1 MHTQS
6 GNTSKQRLHRLLS
19 LLLAVVMVVGM
30 FPAVVPSSRADS
42 WATPYLDKMVGWGF
56 MRADQAA
63 DHNRAMTRAEFMA
76 VINRAYGY
84 DQVGEIPFTD
94 VRPSDWFYEDVCI
107 AYNARYMA
115 GTSET
120 TASPNSTLTRE
131 QAVVILGHNMMLEEA
146 SGENLNFTDAR
157 SISDWSRGL
166 VKTASDQYIINGYA
180 DGSFRP
186 KSQVTRGE
194 VAALVCNIIGTP
206 IQEAGEHELGEVFG
220 NVTIT
225 SAGVT
230 LKNTTIAGDLY
241 ISGGVDLGNVELEN
255 VNVLGRIIIGGAGES
270 EKGKA
275 SLILRNVQADE
286 MLVDSLKDQ
295 YITMRVEGSTVIPEV
310 TVKTPAYLEDNTPLD
325 YGLKTI
331 TFDAEEESKLDLAG
345 RIKEVVNLTPGSTI
359 QVAKGTVEKMTV
371 DEKARESQIV
381 IDRGASVRELNLD
394 TGTEVT
400 GEGDIGSLNVNAPG
414 STTTMLP
421 DKIYIRPGLTANIA
435 GTVMD
440 STAAEEA
447 SRDPKILAGYPAAGD
462 VAPTTVRVDVKTNK
476 KGTVYWAITPLTDGS
491 LSAEELINP
500 PSYGSKAVQS
510 GTISVTAAD
519 TLTSGNATG
528 LVSDGTYYIS
538 AVLVDGQGKRSPV
551 KVTAFTTPDNS
562 VPAFNTGYPRMTQ
575 TKPDSSWVLVMP
587 NKTCKLYYA
596 LYPAGAAAPTPDNL
610 KSGSLS
616 GNVGYGVMD
625 VTKNVETSFQVND
638 RTLAEMKDY
647 VLYLWLTDA
656 NGANSSAVVQ
666 LPFTTDDTTP
676 PFFTTLPYVT
686 QEGANNVNLSYE
698 LNENGTVYWAVV
710 TPPSTPYPR
719 PETGSTTVDL
729 SSEYAKIQVK
739 SGMHALARGESRF
752 TVGQTG
758 ILNITGLQPQ
768 TAYELYFVAQDEQG
782 NFSLSVQHMTIHT
795 QDDQPPKV
803 HMDFNRYTEI
813 KDEEGNVI
821 GKDPWVNTDI
831 MLVFDEAIRSEFTG
845 ENFEDLYDKV
855 KAAADKESEK
865 IARENLAKA
874 LAACIK
880 MYYGNSVPEKEV
892 PSITDVPDKYD
903 PETDTWVLDYTQA
916 TVELDDETGE
926 MIVTFPA
933 TGLHLTSGGT
943 YYFRTEGITDT
954 TSGAN
959 RMPNTKLDNFTI
971 MFAQVA
977 LAFNDGVTTENGPF
991 VRDSNGVASTTE
1003 KAALDYSFKM
1013 TPQTTENAE
1022 KNIFFDML
1030 FFPSETMQF
1039 DLYARVTDT
1048 TNNADKTRDV
1058 FPEMRNSS
1066 GQLVAT
1072 TQDSL
1077 KWVYLGNSGRTGANS
1092 SANLHGNAF
1101 FNYDAGKLPRL
1112 NDLKQDYLYEF
1123 VITVTY
1129 MQETADPGAWTG
1141 SVDMDV
1147 RLAAAYQTSIGNLRG
1162 GISMTRWTEFL
1173 QAPDLNRGGKS
1184 VGTPDDFSLPH
1195 TFYDYTIPQFSKL
1208 LPELHAGADSVTM
1221 VLRTT
1226 PPGNLYYVI
1235 APVDVGRDEDGNIIT
1250 SGAGYKYS
1258 PSIETTWDSNSEH
1271 THTKGGIIPMD
1282 AVPKTIGGFNGTT
1295 PVTTVGEQPG
1305 GDGTDK
1311 KGGVD
1316 PINGHIQTPTNG
1328 QIQEPERHFDPK
1340 DVKWNNETITT
1351 TNNNLEIKV
1360 DGLKPQTLYYVY
1372 FVMKSA
1378 TGQQLSKVWVY
1389 QFETTQIVNPQIIV
1403 GRNGADGTFRIDNE
1417 VPSYLDYIVYTT
1429 QFLPN
1434 LLRKKLNESGAAG
1447 ETVTG
1452 AYMRADASAADEST
1466 YGGLTLVQAMTRR
1479 YNGTEKEYANY
1490 SVFDALASVE
1500 TKREV
1505 AAIIR
1510 QTSLDYNTLGRPTDS
1525 GKGVDM
1531 TEVNFKTQE
1540 IRNLGEDAQH
1550 YLLVVG
1556 HHQVV
1561 DTMGAY
1567 AVEDFDSF
1575 GAIDNI
1581 AKPITKVPQYTGDR
1595 GEECFT
1601 TRKCDSTGTYW
1612 EGTLVL
1618 DFDGYVHT
1626 VTTEWDPDLKMDVQ
1640 KLYKVNSS
1648 SKDYDK
1654 SGTETTDPAETD
1666 SKSILNVITK
1676 PENKITV
1683 SGNSPSAASTFVLNY
1698 KGVEDGNIILLFA
1711 DGKIANSAG
1720 TTREEK
1726 LRLQFHVK
1734 TVVEQEGVTDPSK
1747 PDSGIEIVDKPVKIG
1762 YWTVTWG

>member
-865 IARENLAKA
+865 IARQNLAKA

-1022 KNIFFDML
+1022 KNIFYDML

-1058 FPEMRNSS
+1058 FPKMRDKS
-1066 GQLVAT
+1066 GKLVDT

-1092 SANLHGNAF
+1092 SANLYGNAF
-1101 FNYDAGKLPRL
+1101 LQSEAGALPRL
-1112 NDLKQDYLYEF
+1112 NELNQDYLYEF

-1147 RLAAAYQTSIGNLRG
+1147 RIAAAYQTSISNLKG
-1162 GISMTRWTEFL
+1162 GISTTRWTEFL

-1184 VGTPDDFSLPH
+1184 VGMPDDFSLPH
-1195 TFYDYTIPQFSKL
+1195 TFFDYTVPQFSKL
-1208 LPELHAGADSVTM
+1208 FPELHAGADNVTM

-1235 APVDVGRDEDGNIIT
+1235 APVDVARDENGNIIT
-1250 SGAGYKYS
+1250 DKTDPAYKYS
-1258 PSIETTWDSNSEH
+1258 PSIETRWDTDK
-1271 THTKGGIIPMD
+1271 THSQHAAGDIIPLD
-1282 AVPKTIGGFNGTT
+1282 EVPKTIGGFNGTT
-1295 PVTTVGEQPG
+1295 PVTFVDKQPG
-1305 GDGTDK
+1305 GDGTN
-1311 KGGVD
+1311 GTVD

-1328 QIQEPERHFDPK
+1328 QIQEPEKHFDPK
-1340 DVKWNNETITT
+1340 DVKWNTSAITT

-1389 QFETTQIVNPQIIV
+1389 QFETTKVINPQLRV
-1403 GRNGADGTFRIDNE
+1403 DRGDGAVDMRTRNNVSATI
-1417 VPSYLDYIVYTT
+1417 DYIVYPTNI
-1429 QFLPN
+1429 LPSPFADEMIDHE
-1434 LLRKKLNESGAAG
+1434 LKDGAAALDRYFKDY
-1447 ETVTG
+1447 TTS
-1452 AYMRADASAADEST
+1452 ADSRPRCMSIVE
-1466 YGGLTLVQAMTRR
+1466 AMIEVYR
-1479 YNGTEKEYANY
+1479 YEENDPDYAKGMDGFT
-1490 SVFDALASVE
+1490 VFDVFASDSLKQRIAGLIRRSTSVVGQPTTFGSGVEVKQGAQQSQITNVPLANVTKGAQYYVLAVGHNSAVEESVE
-1500 TKREV
+1500 
-1505 AAIIR
+1505 
-1510 QTSLDYNTLGRPTDS
+1510 Y
-1525 GKGVDM
+1525 
-1531 TEVNFKTQE
+1531 
-1540 IRNLGEDAQH
+1540 
-1550 YLLVVG
+1550 
-1556 HHQVV
+1556 
-1561 DTMGAY
+1561 DT
-1567 AVEDFDSF
+1567 F
-1575 GAIDNI
+1575 GAIDNVMKTDD
-1581 AKPITKVPQYTGDR
+1581 KPPEYDGAMEFRANEGANDTWWGTITLHFDKDLYQNTGNGTKTYAVVPGTPAA
-1595 GEECFT
+1595 GEDKKSIT
-1601 TRKCDSTGTYW
+1601 SVLSGPPLTSTG
-1612 EGTLVL
+1612 
-1618 DFDGYVHT
+1618 
-1626 VTTEWDPDLKMDVQ
+1626 
-1640 KLYKVNSS
+1640 N
-1648 SKDYDK
+1648 
-1654 SGTETTDPAETD
+1654 
-1666 SKSILNVITK
+1666 N
-1676 PENKITV
+1676 
-1683 SGNSPSAASTFVLNY
+1683 AASTEPTDTFVLSY
-1698 KGVEDGNIILLFA
+1698 GDVREGDIITFT
-1711 DGKIANSAG
+1711 GKVANS
-1720 TTREEK
+1720 
-1726 LRLQFHVK
+1726 
-1734 TVVEQEGVTDPSK
+1734 
-1747 PDSGIEIVDKPVKIG
+1747 SGIPNNDKTLMLKFEVNWENTKIPSNDVPG
-1762 YWTVTWG
+1762 LMIDTQKKVGKWVVTWG

>member
-371 DEKARESQIV
+371 DEKAREGQIV

-686 QEGANNVNLSYE
+686 QEGPNSVNLSYE
-698 LNENGTVYWAVV
+698 VSENSTVYWAVV
-710 TPPSTPYPR
+710 PYGTPYPR
-719 PETGSTTVDL
+719 PETGTTTVDL

-752 TVGQTG
+752 TMGREGTM
-758 ILNITGLQPQ
+758 NITGLQPQ
-768 TAYELYFVAQDEQG
+768 TSYELYFVIQDEQG
-782 NFSLSVQHMTIHT
+782 NFSVSVQHMTINT
-795 QDDQPPKV
+795 QDNEGPTVRQNFTRYNEIEIGEEKRQQP
-803 HMDFNRYTEI
+803 HS
-813 KDEEGNVI
+813 
-821 GKDPWVNTDI
+821 NTDI
-831 MLVFDEAIRSEFTG
+831 ELIFSEGIQSNLEEHEVFL
-845 ENFEDLYDKV
+845 DLYNAVLAAQNETDRE
-855 KAAADKESEK
+855 KARIALAKCLAGSIHLYYADTTPPEEVPYIIDGIKNEDGITSEWDKE
-865 IARENLAKA
+865 N
-874 LAACIK
+874 
-880 MYYGNSVPEKEV
+880 
-892 PSITDVPDKYD
+892 DD
-903 PETDTWVLDYTQA
+903 WVLDYRYA
-916 TVELDDETGE
+916 TVEINEDGETV
-926 MIVTFPA
+926 ITFPYNSKPELSA
-933 TGLHLTSGGT
+933 TKLGSGVS
-943 YYFRTEGITDT
+943 YYFEVEEITDT
-954 TSGAN
+954 STAHN
-959 RMPNTKLDNFTI
+959 RMPKTKLDTFTTV
-971 MFAQVA
+971 FAQVYLSNPGLGA
-977 LAFNDGVTTENGPF
+977 GELPF
-991 VRDSNGVASTTE
+991 VREITNGTVTGLTSTPVNVDASFRMRPGSTASVEERISYDVLIWADTIMEYDLYYRVRSDRNADVTNQHLVGKTAGDPDATPPVAPALKDSNG
-1003 KAALDYSFKM
+1003 
-1013 TPQTTENAE
+1013 
-1022 KNIFFDML
+1022 
-1030 FFPSETMQF
+1030 
-1039 DLYARVTDT
+1039 
-1048 TNNADKTRDV
+1048 
-1058 FPEMRNSS
+1058 
-1066 GQLVAT
+1066 
-1072 TQDSL
+1072 
-1077 KWVYLGNSGRTGANS
+1077 WVYLGNSGAVNPPTNGVSGKSVN
-1092 SANLHGNAF
+1092 HH
-1101 FNYDAGKLPRL
+1101 FNGCQQTDFPQV
-1112 NDLKQDYLYEF
+1112 NDLVEGYYYEF
-1123 VITVTY
+1123 
-1129 MQETADPGAWTG
+1129 A
-1141 SVDMDV
+1141 
-1147 RLAAAYQTSIGNLRG
+1147 
-1162 GISMTRWTEFL
+1162 ISMTRKGTSTERNGWSGEVNFSVNVAAATSNVLFTLARGLTTNEWTNFVTNGL
-1173 QAPDLNRGGKS
+1173 TNSGGASIGDPETLRVRQLFTDTK
-1184 VGTPDDFSLPH
+1184 T
-1195 TFYDYTIPQFSKL
+1195 PQFVGGAPVL
-1208 LPELHAGADSVTM
+1208 EAGDSFINMT
-1221 VLRTT
+1221 LTLDRAGTI
-1226 PPGNLYYVI
+1226 YYSI
-1235 APVDVGRDEDGNIIT
+1235 APVDNVGSTSAPERPVIT
-1250 SGAGYKYS
+1250 
-1258 PSIETTWDSNSEH
+1258 TTR
-1271 THTKGGIIPMD
+1271 K
-1282 AVPKTIGGFNGTT
+1282 
-1295 PVTTVGEQPG
+1295 
-1305 GDGTDK
+1305 DGTDFK
-1311 KGGVD
+1311 WEDMPQNGSDNDETLNQESPPMLEAPDALNIFNPNRTNPRVHADSVEYGG
-1316 PINGHIQTPTNG
+1316 G
-1328 QIQEPERHFDPK
+1328 QAEIIEP
-1340 DVKWNNETITT
+1340 VTG
-1351 TNNNLEIKV
+1351 LEPNKEY
-1360 DGLKPQTLYYVY
+1360 LVY
-1372 FVMKSA
+1372 FVLKGASDDLSRVYCYRFKTDPTSKPKLRMQAVNGVATLTITNPVAANVSWIMFPSNTLPAILRKDAIFQGDYAEADFANYNPGGKFDRTTFTVLDALTTTFSASADSSKADQDGYTVFDVYANATARAIVAEIGRGRSPEGGNDAVGNATDLPVRNPNVTVDGNVPISLSIDNRENMKLLAQYTILAVGFHMSGTEGIADSFRAIENVVRPDNEAPEFRPGSGAEDGRLVPEVTAFAPQAPNTPLTNVMVNGSLTLNFNKDLYYLPRQAEGGTRVVRPIVYGGTGSGTDSNAINMQGLFSGGGSA
-1378 TGQQLSKVWVY
+1378 TISFYATKSSKNTPTGPRSSFTME
-1389 QFETTQIVNPQIIV
+1389 FENL
-1403 GRNGADGTFRIDNE
+1403 RNGATITLPGDGFFASMSGTPAEKQLILTFHI
-1417 VPSYLDYIVYTT
+1417 
-1429 QFLPN
+1429 
-1434 LLRKKLNESGAAG
+1434 
-1447 ETVTG
+1447 
-1452 AYMRADASAADEST
+1452 
-1466 YGGLTLVQAMTRR
+1466 
-1479 YNGTEKEYANY
+1479 
-1490 SVFDALASVE
+1490 
-1500 TKREV
+1500 
-1505 AAIIR
+1505 
-1510 QTSLDYNTLGRPTDS
+1510 GR
-1525 GKGVDM
+1525 
-1531 TEVNFKTQE
+1531 N
-1540 IRNLGEDAQH
+1540 
-1550 YLLVVG
+1550 
-1556 HHQVV
+1556 
-1561 DTMGAY
+1561 
-1567 AVEDFDSF
+1567 
-1575 GAIDNI
+1575 
-1581 AKPITKVPQYTGDR
+1581 
-1595 GEECFT
+1595 
-1601 TRKCDSTGTYW
+1601 TGTNDANMPIDTYEFW
-1612 EGTLVL
+1612 FT
-1618 DFDGYVHT
+1618 Y
-1626 VTTEWDPDLKMDVQ
+1626 EW
-1640 KLYKVNSS
+1640 
-1648 SKDYDK
+1648 
-1654 SGTETTDPAETD
+1654 G
-1666 SKSILNVITK
+1666 
-1676 PENKITV
+1676 
-1683 SGNSPSAASTFVLNY
+1683 
-1698 KGVEDGNIILLFA
+1698 
-1711 DGKIANSAG
+1711 
-1720 TTREEK
+1720 
-1726 LRLQFHVK
+1726 
-1734 TVVEQEGVTDPSK
+1734 
-1747 PDSGIEIVDKPVKIG
+1747 
-1762 YWTVTWG
+1762 

>member
-381 IDRGASVRELNLD
+381 IDRGANVRELNLD

-638 RTLAEMKDY
+638 RTLAELKDY

-758 ILNITGLQPQ
+758 TLNITGLQPQ

-855 KAAADKESEK
+855 KAAADDESEK
-865 IARENLAKA
+865 TARENLAKA

-971 MFAQVA
+971 MFAQVS

-991 VRDSNGVASTTE
+991 VRDSNGVASETE

-1039 DLYARVTDT
+1039 DLYARVKDT
-1048 TNNADKTRDV
+1048 TTNADKTREV
-1058 FPEMRNSS
+1058 FPEMRNSA
-1066 GQLVAT
+1066 GQLVPT
-1072 TQDSL
+1072 TQDKL
-1077 KWVYLGNSGRTGANS
+1077 NWVYLGNSGRTGANS

-1195 TFYDYTIPQFSKL
+1195 TFYDYTIPQFSKPF
-1208 LPELHAGADSVTM
+1208 PELHAGADEVTM

-1235 APVDVGRDEDGNIIT
+1235 APVDVGRDKDGKIIT
-1250 SGAGYKYS
+1250 NTSDPNYKYS
-1258 PSIETTWDSNSEH
+1258 PSIETTWDMDSAHGH
-1271 THTKGGIIPMD
+1271 TQGGTIPLD
-1282 AVPKTIGGFNGTT
+1282 KVPKTIGGFDNGAPVGDVGPQPGTT
-1295 PVTTVGEQPG
+1295 SNDAIDTV
-1305 GDGTDK
+1305 
-1311 KGGVD
+1311 
-1316 PINGHIQTPTNG
+1316 NGHIQMPTNG
-1328 QIQEPERHFDPK
+1328 QIQEPQRHFDPK
-1340 DVKWNNETITT
+1340 NVKWNEAPITT
-1351 TNNNLEIKV
+1351 TNSNLEIKV
-1360 DGLKPQTLYYVY
+1360 EGLNPQTLYYVY

-1378 TGQQLSKVWVY
+1378 TGQQLSKVWIY
-1389 QFETTQIVNPQIIV
+1389 QFETTPVINPQIQV
-1403 GRNGADGTFRIDNE
+1403 GRSSADTTFRIINA
-1417 VPSYLDYIVYTT
+1417 VPTYLDYVVYTSSDLPEIFNRLLNHTTDTSIGDYCKDGTPEKYQQMSLIKAMTERFVYRNEPT
-1429 QFLPN
+1429 QFE
-1434 LLRKKLNESGAAG
+1434 K
-1447 ETVTG
+1447 
-1452 AYMRADASAADEST
+1452 
-1466 YGGLTLVQAMTRR
+1466 
-1479 YNGTEKEYANY
+1479 YNNY
-1490 SVFDALASVE
+1490 TVFDAFASDRL
-1500 TKREV
+1500 KQEV

-1510 QTSLDYNTLGRPTDS
+1510 QTSFVDNNLGSPRDS
-1525 GKGVDM
+1525 GS
-1531 TEVNFKTQE
+1531 TESKLLNSSYITQTLN
-1540 IRNLGEDAQH
+1540 NLQDDAQH
-1550 YLLVVG
+1550 YVLAVG
-1556 HHQVV
+1556 HHEVV
-1561 DTMGAY
+1561 ETMGEY
-1567 AVEDFDSF
+1567 PIEDYDSF
-1575 GAIDNI
+1575 GAIDSI
-1581 AKPITKVPQYTGDR
+1581 RKPNLRVPAYNGPTGEGAFQATDRDANGEWSGSFILMFSDYVYQSVVEDDELKV
-1595 GEECFT
+1595 
-1601 TRKCDSTGTYW
+1601 
-1612 EGTLVL
+1612 
-1618 DFDGYVHT
+1618 
-1626 VTTEWDPDLKMDVQ
+1626 
-1640 KLYKVNSS
+1640 YKVNP
-1648 SKDYDK
+1648 SKTDEADDSRPVSK
-1654 SGTETTDPAETD
+1654 VLTHPTRVELTPNGSGT
-1666 SKSILNVITK
+1666 
-1676 PENKITV
+1676 
-1683 SGNSPSAASTFVLNY
+1683 SAAATFPIEYSKVKPGDQITMLKDGSFANAGGGTTGKRERLILTFREEVILEDYTNPDTGVTIVGGIKVY
-1698 KGVEDGNIILLFA
+1698 KG
-1711 DGKIANSAG
+1711 
-1720 TTREEK
+1720 
-1726 LRLQFHVK
+1726 
-1734 TVVEQEGVTDPSK
+1734 
-1747 PDSGIEIVDKPVKIG
+1747 
-1762 YWTVTWG
+1762 YWDVTWG

>member
-686 QEGANNVNLSYE
+686 QEGPNSVNLSYE
-698 LNENGTVYWAVV
+698 VSENSTVYWAVV
-710 TPPSTPYPR
+710 PYGTPYPR
-719 PETGSTTVDL
+719 PETGTTTVDL

-752 TVGQTG
+752 TMGREGTM
-758 ILNITGLQPQ
+758 NITGLQPQ
-768 TAYELYFVAQDEQG
+768 TSYELYFVIQDEQG
-782 NFSLSVQHMTIHT
+782 NFSVSVQHMTINT
-795 QDDQPPKV
+795 QDNEGPTVRQNFTRYNEIEIGEEKRQQP
-803 HMDFNRYTEI
+803 HS
-813 KDEEGNVI
+813 
-821 GKDPWVNTDI
+821 NTDI
-831 MLVFDEAIRSEFTG
+831 ELIFSEGIQSNLEEHEVFL
-845 ENFEDLYDKV
+845 DLYNAVLAAQNETDRE
-855 KAAADKESEK
+855 KARIALAKCLVGSIHLYYADTTPPEEVPYIIDGIKNEDGITSEWDKE
-865 IARENLAKA
+865 N
-874 LAACIK
+874 
-880 MYYGNSVPEKEV
+880 
-892 PSITDVPDKYD
+892 DD
-903 PETDTWVLDYTQA
+903 WVLDYRYA
-916 TVELDDETGE
+916 TVEINEDGETV
-926 MIVTFPA
+926 ITFPYNSKPELSA
-933 TGLHLTSGGT
+933 TKLGSGVS
-943 YYFRTEGITDT
+943 YYFEVEEITDT
-954 TSGAN
+954 STAHN
-959 RMPNTKLDNFTI
+959 RMPKTKLDTFTTV
-971 MFAQVA
+971 FAQVYLSNPGLGA
-977 LAFNDGVTTENGPF
+977 GELPF
-991 VRDSNGVASTTE
+991 VREITNGTVTGLTSTPVNVDASFRMRPGSTASVEERISYDVLIWADTIMEYDLYYRVRSDRNADVTNQHLVGETAGDPDATPPVAPALKDSNG
-1003 KAALDYSFKM
+1003 
-1013 TPQTTENAE
+1013 
-1022 KNIFFDML
+1022 
-1030 FFPSETMQF
+1030 
-1039 DLYARVTDT
+1039 
-1048 TNNADKTRDV
+1048 
-1058 FPEMRNSS
+1058 
-1066 GQLVAT
+1066 
-1072 TQDSL
+1072 
-1077 KWVYLGNSGRTGANS
+1077 WVYLGNSGAVNPPTNGVSGKSVN
-1092 SANLHGNAF
+1092 HH
-1101 FNYDAGKLPRL
+1101 FNGCQQTDFPQVK
-1112 NDLKQDYLYEF
+1112 DLAEGYYYEF
-1123 VITVTY
+1123 
-1129 MQETADPGAWTG
+1129 A
-1141 SVDMDV
+1141 
-1147 RLAAAYQTSIGNLRG
+1147 
-1162 GISMTRWTEFL
+1162 ISMTRKGTSTERNGWSGEVNFSVNVAAATSNVLFTLARGLTTAEWTKFVTNGLTNSGGASIGDPETLKIRQLFTDTQTPKFISDAPMFDAGDSFVGMDL
-1173 QAPDLNRGGKS
+1173 TLDRAGTIYYVLAPVDEAEENGKIVERPVVNTTKRDAAGNVVNVPSSEIPNNGASSLKPQLVSPDRLDVFNPPKEARRILAGTINYPGAQTSITEVVKGLESEKLYYAYFVLKGASDDLSEVYVYQFRTSAVSVPIITLVTRNPKVQATTSVDARLSWMVFASNAIPTELSAAFQPVNGANVPANVKTVLDAMLNRPKEGGPTYFDLYGDPAQKEAVVQVIRVNSGSS
-1184 VGTPDDFSLPH
+1184 VDLPDQGRDIAFEQNVMQLIEPQNLATPTRYYIVATARHEMSNEEADPAQIYGFAAASNL
-1195 TFYDYTIPQFSKL
+1195 YIP
-1208 LPELHAGADSVTM
+1208 D
-1221 VLRTT
+1221 TT
-1226 PPGNLYYVI
+1226 PPKLTEPIVSGPYV
-1235 APVDVGRDEDGNIIT
+1235 PDDPKVDPGYERFSGSFSISFSEPIYAMVWDETEQTYKKKAIKISGTAGDDEVLLKDIVAYVGMEKFEVTAARDNPQVLKFTFEKAQEGATITLFDGAYICDANSVSERMIYT
-1250 SGAGYKYS
+1250 FKLVVNRNGE
-1258 PSIETTWDSNSEH
+1258 SIVGLPLAQAEFELI
-1271 THTKGGIIPMD
+1271 K
-1282 AVPKTIGGFNGTT
+1282 T
-1295 PVTTVGEQPG
+1295 PVT
-1305 GDGTDK
+1305 
-1311 KGGVD
+1311 
-1316 PINGHIQTPTNG
+1316 
-1328 QIQEPERHFDPK
+1328 
-1340 DVKWNNETITT
+1340 
-1351 TNNNLEIKV
+1351 
-1360 DGLKPQTLYYVY
+1360 
-1372 FVMKSA
+1372 
-1378 TGQQLSKVWVY
+1378 
-1389 QFETTQIVNPQIIV
+1389 
-1403 GRNGADGTFRIDNE
+1403 
-1417 VPSYLDYIVYTT
+1417 
-1429 QFLPN
+1429 
-1434 LLRKKLNESGAAG
+1434 
-1447 ETVTG
+1447 
-1452 AYMRADASAADEST
+1452 
-1466 YGGLTLVQAMTRR
+1466 
-1479 YNGTEKEYANY
+1479 
-1490 SVFDALASVE
+1490 
-1500 TKREV
+1500 
-1505 AAIIR
+1505 
-1510 QTSLDYNTLGRPTDS
+1510 
-1525 GKGVDM
+1525 
-1531 TEVNFKTQE
+1531 
-1540 IRNLGEDAQH
+1540 
-1550 YLLVVG
+1550 
-1556 HHQVV
+1556 
-1561 DTMGAY
+1561 
-1567 AVEDFDSF
+1567 
-1575 GAIDNI
+1575 
-1581 AKPITKVPQYTGDR
+1581 
-1595 GEECFT
+1595 
-1601 TRKCDSTGTYW
+1601 
-1612 EGTLVL
+1612 
-1618 DFDGYVHT
+1618 
-1626 VTTEWDPDLKMDVQ
+1626 
-1640 KLYKVNSS
+1640 
-1648 SKDYDK
+1648 
-1654 SGTETTDPAETD
+1654 
-1666 SKSILNVITK
+1666 
-1676 PENKITV
+1676 
-1683 SGNSPSAASTFVLNY
+1683 
-1698 KGVEDGNIILLFA
+1698 
-1711 DGKIANSAG
+1711 
-1720 TTREEK
+1720 
-1726 LRLQFHVK
+1726 
-1734 TVVEQEGVTDPSK
+1734 
-1747 PDSGIEIVDKPVKIG
+1747 
-1762 YWTVTWG
+1762 

>member
-865 IARENLAKA
+865 IARQNLAKA

-1195 TFYDYTIPQFSKL
+1195 TFYDYTIPQFSSM
-1208 LPELHAGADSVTM
+1208 LPELHAEANRVRM

-1235 APVDVGRDEDGNIIT
+1235 APVDVARDEDGNIIKDT
-1250 SGAGYKYS
+1250 TDSDYKYS
-1258 PSIETTWDSNSEH
+1258 PSIETTWDADSTH
-1271 THTKGGIIPMD
+1271 AHTKGGTIPMS
-1282 AVPKTIGGFNGTT
+1282 AVPKTIGGFEGKT
-1295 PVTTVGEQPG
+1295 PVTAVGAQPG
-1305 GDGTDK
+1305 GDGSDG

-1316 PINGHIQTPTNG
+1316 PVNGHIQTPTSG
-1328 QIQEPERHFDPK
+1328 QIQEPQRHFDPK
-1340 DVKWNNETITT
+1340 NVIWNTESITT
-1351 TNNNLEIKV
+1351 TNNNLEIVV
-1360 DGLKPQTLYYVY
+1360 DGLQPKTLYYVY

-1389 QFETTQIVNPQIIV
+1389 QFETTDIENPQIRV
-1403 GRNGADGTFRIDNE
+1403 GRDDPNAKFQIINN
-1417 VPSYLDYIVYTT
+1417 VPTYLDYVVYTT
-1429 QFLPN
+1429 RELPDIF
-1434 LLRKKLNESGAAG
+1434 K
-1447 ETVTG
+1447 ETLADSSDSIG
-1452 AYMRADASAADEST
+1452 AYCKPKTPSSYQSMTLIKA
-1466 YGGLTLVQAMTRR
+1466 LTQR
-1479 YNGTEKEYANY
+1479 YVYNANDGVEFAGY
-1490 SVFDALASVE
+1490 NNYTIFDAFASD
-1500 TKREV
+1500 KLKQEV

-1510 QTSLDYNTLGRPTDS
+1510 QTSYDDNNLGKPRDS
-1525 GKGVDM
+1525 GSAELLKS
-1531 TEVNFKTQE
+1531 F
-1540 IRNLGEDAQH
+1540 NLSQTLKNLQDDAQH
-1550 YLLVVG
+1550 YVIAVG
-1556 HHQVV
+1556 HHEVV
-1561 DTMGAY
+1561 ETMADY
-1567 AVEDFDSF
+1567 PIEKYDSF
-1575 GAIDNI
+1575 GAIDNVS
-1581 AKPITKVPQYTGDR
+1581 KPNSRVPAYNGPTGETAFQATERKKDGTWSGSFVLQFDDYLYQAVIEDDPVL
-1595 GEECFT
+1595 GE
-1601 TRKCDSTGTYW
+1601 
-1612 EGTLVL
+1612 
-1618 DFDGYVHT
+1618 
-1626 VTTEWDPDLKMDVQ
+1626 VQ
-1640 KLYKVNSS
+1640 NIYKVNSS
-1648 SKDYDK
+1648 NSDDA
-1654 SGTETTDPAETD
+1654 SVD
-1666 SKSILNVITK
+1666 SKSILNVMTK
-1676 PENKITV
+1676 PSGITLQANGAGTSAAMNFPMSYSGARPGDIMTLLSEGTV
-1683 SGNSPSAASTFVLNY
+1683 SNS
-1698 KGVEDGNIILLFA
+1698 GG
-1711 DGKIANSAG
+1711 G
-1720 TTREEK
+1720 TTGRRERLTMTFREE
-1726 LRLQFHVK
+1726 
-1734 TVVEQEGVTDPSK
+1734 VTYEPAVDN
-1747 PDSGIEIVDKPVKIG
+1747 DSGMVLPDQTRPVYRG
-1762 YWTVTWG
+1762 YWVVTWG